1 MRPCSGTTS
10 RPKLVPLTQ
19 ANVCASMRNIAE
31 TYALSAADASVVVMP
46 LFHVHGLIGATLSTL
61 LSGGKVGRRRR

>member
-1 MRPCSGTTS
+1 
-10 RPKLVPLTQ
+10 
-19 ANVCASMRNIAE
+19 MRNIAE

-61 LSGGKVGRRRR
+61 LSGGKVGKRRR